1 MRETKQRYK
10 KAAGFIVK
18 TVAAL
23 VVLIVVLPA
32 MLYVPWVQRVAKDY
46 ACDYASKKTGLEVK
60 MDRVLLKFPLSVSM
74 DGVSVLDQARDTMLR
89 VANLTTGVEVLPL
102 LHSDFKVGS
111 ARLTHGYYRMV
122 SEDSSMYLMADI
134 DHCVLTG
141 TDLDLDHRVV
151 NVVDGELS
159 GGRIQY
165 AGYPDRKQ
173 EKPDSDTAASK
184 PWRVNAI
191 KLTLR
196 NVDFTMRQLP
206 TIDKMHAHVGYAR
219 LLDGRVNTGDCTV
232 DVRSLSVDKVK
243 CSYYAMSAR
252 DAALY
257 ERLHPAPVDT
267 STSQPWAVRADTL
280 QVGHLD
286 YDMKMLPTI
295 DVLKAS
301 VVNALLVKGEVNTG
315 TQNVAVSRL
324 SVDSVDARY
333 FTPTARVAAA
343 SAVPQGWALRTA
355 KPAAP
360 DAGPWTV
367 VCDTLSLSSSHAL
380 YATTGHKAARGLDP
394 SYIEVNNVN
403 LAIHNLY
410 NRGTTVSV
418 PLQYL
423 RARERCGLEFE
434 NAHGTLAMH
443 DGNIDI
449 DKFSLKTFMSSIY
462 LDAHGPMTLLNKK
475 PYGYFRVGTDSK
487 IALQEIAM
495 MLPRLKPMFKMVP
508 QYNPIAVSGRLAG
521 TPSRINIASFS
532 ANIPKYAHVTLSG
545 GVNYPLVPARLN
557 GDVAFD
563 ATVTNA
569 DFIKSTLLDK
579 AQRRQINIP
588 AMVVNG
594 RVRFDAKSNVAGNVA
609 MCLVGG
615 RAVGQGSFSASS
627 QRYNVDATFDHF
639 PVKKILPLAP
649 ADDLTAHVTASGH
662 GFDFLKASTAVNA
675 NVDLGGVTYQGQR
688 YEHIQAQVNM
698 NGGIVKGS
706 VVSHNTDC
714 DLSLTADGTIQGSH
728 YVMAVN
734 GIVNDLDARKFGLID
749 VPCRGSGKINGSI
762 DYNATTQYCNLE
774 ANLTDLNWNYDGNK
788 LVSNNTD
795 VRFAS
800 NADTVSAYID
810 NEDTHLNFVSQCN
823 LKQFTN
829 RLNQTLEIAQKQYK
843 ARYLDINSLQEALPK
858 FVLDLRCG
866 PNGIIPR
873 YVARYNVDFRDINC
887 QIRNDS
893 TIYMDG
899 YVHQLSVGDRAID
912 TLRFHA
918 NEQDDKYLTFD
929 VHMGN
934 APGTWDDFAQVDVTG
949 GALGSTLD
957 LMVVQH
963 NINGE
968 MGYQLGA
975 NATLDK
981 DEIKARLFPT
991 RPVIG
996 YRNWEV
1002 NADNY
1007 FNFNYKTRMLDV
1019 DFLIKNDSSSLALK
1033 SEKTDDP
1040 NKENILLDINNLKLD
1055 QWTTYVPAL
1064 PTMSGTV
1071 NGNVNVLYDGRNMDG
1086 DGVVEIKDFAY
1097 NGMHEGD
1104 VSIDTK
1110 LSVDPAT
1117 MATKLNATMSLDGSK
1132 VALAYG
1138 VLNDSTSHSPM
1149 NLNVQLDRF
1158 PLQKASAFIP
1168 GYYVALDGYIDGEM
1182 HMTGTTAKPEI
1193 NGYVQGDSAVVS
1205 LPTYGCSLRLDTSRI
1220 VVANSLVRLN
1230 DTKLY
1235 GLNGSPITAR
1245 GQVDLSTMDMN
1256 LSFSG
1261 NNVQFIGAKQRRW
1274 SEMFGNCYGD
1284 LNASIQSKGGNMRVG
1299 ASVSILPSSDITYVM
1314 LDEVDALRSS
1324 KMVDENM
1331 VTFVNPA
1338 DTTHALSKLITGEA
1352 TSSLDLNINIAIA
1365 QGAKFNVYL
1374 TQDGKSRVT
1383 AKGTGKLRYT
1393 LDFAGKDN
1401 LVGSYTIKSGEVRYT
1416 PPVISQKV
1424 FEIAEGSSI
1433 SWTGEM
1439 MNPMLNLTGTDK
1451 MRATVNSS
1459 SGSSR
1464 VVDFLV
1470 TAMVKDNLN
1479 HMNVTFDLAT
1489 TNDADIE
1496 NELQGMTAAQRSAAA
1511 INLLLYNTYSSES
1524 SANNPELASA
1534 NNALFSFIQSQ
1545 LNNWAA
1551 NNLHGID
1558 LSFGINSYERQSG
1571 SSTSDQMSYSYRLS
1585 KTLFNDRLKVVVGGE
1600 YSTDAT
1606 QQSNFA
1612 DNLFNNISIE
1622 YNLNRSGNMMV
1633 KLFRSSGIESILE
1646 GTVTQTGAAFVM
1658 KRKIGNMK
1666 DFFWWR
1672 KKKQSLV
1679 DTTIRVAPKLLIE
1692 DKSSGLEAPDASPVK
1707 RTVKE

>member
-1 MRETKQRYK
+1 LQGLKENKTARRIL
-10 KAAGFIVK
+10 KALGV
-18 TVAAL
+18 VMVL
-23 VVLIVVLPA
+23 VLVLPWT
-32 MLYVPWVQRVAKDY
+32 LYIPAVQRVAKDY
-46 ACDYASKKTGLEVK
+46 ACDYASKKTGLAVK

-74 DGVSVLDQARDTMLR
+74 DGFSVLDQARDTMLR
-89 VANLTTGVEVLPL
+89 VANLTTGVEVLPM
-102 LHSDFKVGS
+102 LHSDFKIGS

-122 SEDSSMYLMADI
+122 SEDSAMCLTADI
-134 DHCVLTG
+134 DHCVLMG
-141 TDLDLDHRVV
+141 TDLDLNHRVV
-151 NVVDGELS
+151 NVVAGEMS

-165 AGYPDRKQ
+165 AGYPDRKK
-173 EKPDSDTAASK
+173 EKPDSDTAAAK

-191 KLTLR
+191 KFTLR
-196 NVDFTMRQLP
+196 DVDFTMRQLP

-257 ERLHPAPVDT
+257 ERLHPTPVDT
-267 STSQPWAVRADTL
+267 SKSQPWAVRADTL
-280 QVGHLD
+280 RVHHLD
-286 YDMKMLPTI
+286 YNMQMLPTI
-295 DVLKAS
+295 DVLKTT
-301 VVNALLVKGEVNTG
+301 VVNALLVEGEVNTEIR
-315 TQNVAVSRL
+315 NVTVSRFA
-324 SVDSVDARY
+324 VDSLDARY
-333 FTPTARVAAA
+333 FTPTAKVAAA
-343 SAVPQGWALRTA
+343 TAVPQAWTLQ
-355 KPAAP
+355 AAP
-360 DAGPWTV
+360 TPTPDTGPWTV
-367 VCDTLSLSSSHAL
+367 TCDTLQLSGSHAL
-380 YATTGHKAARGLDP
+380 YATSRHKAVKGLDP
-394 SYIEVNNVN
+394 SYIEVSNVN
-403 LAIHNLY
+403 LAVHNLY

-423 RARERCGLEFE
+423 RAKERCGIEIE

-443 DGNIDI
+443 DGMVDI
-449 DKFSLKTFMSSIY
+449 DKFGLKTFMSRIY

-475 PYGYFRVGTDSK
+475 PTGQFRVSTNSQ

-508 QYNPIAVSGRLAG
+508 QYNPVALRGSLAG
-521 TPSRINIASFS
+521 TPSRINIKTLTAE
-532 ANIPKYAHVTLSG
+532 IPKYARVAVSG
-545 GVNYPLVPARLN
+545 GVSNPLEPARLSGN
-557 GDVAFD
+557 VAFD

-569 DFIKSTLLDK
+569 DFIKPTLLDK
-579 AQRRQINIP
+579 AQQRQLNIP
-588 AMVVNG
+588 PMALNG
-594 RVRFDAKSNVAGNVA
+594 RVHFDAKSNVAGNVA
-609 MCLVGG
+609 MRLAGG
-615 RAVGQGSFSASS
+615 RAVGQGSFSANS
-627 QRYNVDATFDHF
+627 QRYNVDATFVQF

-649 ADDLTAHVTASGH
+649 ADNLTAHVTASGH

-675 NVDLGGVTYQGQR
+675 KVDLGGVTYRGQR

-698 NGGIVKGS
+698 NGGIVKAQ
-706 VVSHNTDC
+706 VVSHNKDC
-714 DLSLTADGTIQGSH
+714 DLNLTADGTIQGNH

-734 GIVNDLDARKFGLID
+734 GVVNDLDAQKFGLVD
-749 VPCRGSGKINGSI
+749 VPCRGGGKINGSF
-762 DYNATTQYCNLE
+762 DYNATTQYCDLK
-774 ANLTDLNWNYDGNK
+774 ANLTDLDWNYDGNK
-788 LVSNNTD
+788 LVSKSTD

-800 NADTVSAYID
+800 NADTVSAYVD
-810 NEDTHLNFVSQCN
+810 NEDTHLDFVSQCN
-823 LKQFTN
+823 LKQFTK
-829 RLNQTLEIAQKQYK
+829 RLNETLGIAQKQYK

-893 TIYMDG
+893 TIYMNG

-934 APGTWDDFAQVDVTG
+934 APGTWDDFAQVDVAG

-957 LMVVQH
+957 FMVVQH
-963 NINGE
+963 NLKGE
-968 MGYQLGA
+968 MGYQFGA

-991 RPVIG
+991 QPVIG
-996 YRNWEV
+996 YRTWEI
-1002 NADNY
+1002 NPDNY

-1040 NKENILLDINNLKLD
+1040 NKEKILLNISNLKLD

-1064 PTMSGTV
+1064 PVMSGTV

-1086 DGVVEIKDFAY
+1086 DGLVKIKDFAY
-1097 NGMHEGD
+1097 NGTHEGD
-1104 VSIDTK
+1104 VAIDTK

-1117 MATKLNATMSLDGSK
+1117 MATKLNATLSLDGSK

-1138 VLNDSTSHSPM
+1138 VLNDSTSRSPM
-1149 NLNVQLDRF
+1149 NMNVQLDRF

-1205 LPTYGCSLRLDTSRI
+1205 LPAYGCSLRLDTSRI
-1220 VVANSLVRLN
+1220 VVDNSLLRL
-1230 DTKLY
+1230 DGTKFY
-1235 GLNGSPITAR
+1235 GLNDSPIYAR

-1256 LSFSG
+1256 LKFSG
-1261 NNVQFIGAKQRRW
+1261 QNVQFIGTKQQRW
-1274 SEMFGNCYGD
+1274 SEMFGACYGD
-1284 LNASIQSKGGNMRVG
+1284 LDASIVSKSGNMRVG
-1299 ASVSILPSSDITYVM
+1299 ASVNILPTSDITYVM

-1338 DTTHALSKLITGEA
+1338 DTTHALSKLVTGEA
-1352 TSSLDLNINIAIA
+1352 TSSLDLNINIAIL

-1383 AKGTGKLRYT
+1383 TKGTGKLRYT

-1451 MRATVNSS
+1451 LRATVNSS
-1459 SGSSR
+1459 SGTSR

-1470 TAMVKDNLN
+1470 TAMIKDNLN
-1479 HMNVTFDLAT
+1479 HMNVSFDLAT

-1511 INLLLYNTYSSES
+1511 INLLLYNTYSSEA

-1558 LSFGINSYERQSG
+1558 LSFGINSYESQSG

-1606 QQSNFA
+1606 QQNNFA

-1672 KKKQSLV
+1672 KNKQTLV
-1679 DTTIRVAPKLLIE
+1679 DTTIRVAPKLQIE
-1692 DKSSGLEAPDASPVK
+1692 DKSSGLEAPVASPVK